1 VNGAIYSPGTASD
14 LARSVGVSE
23 DVAREAQQTV
33 AGYVDVSRG
42 LMMWNCINDSDC
54 DHAMVVPL
62 NSKMSRRSIAY
73 NHNLDIETNV
83 AVSLV
88 NTTHI
93 TLKNDT
99 VIKLGSGDKIILAA
113 GALVSPQLLN
123 YTSFSGYNHYFI
135 LNPVDHVSEQSIE
148 YNRPYEINRA
158 NIFSTTGIVGI
169 EIKMLMEPTF
179 REYHVVGQDYNN
191 SPPEAV
197 IDGRKADQAWHYMGT
212 LNHTRYEPLHF

>member
-1 VNGAIYSPGTASD
+1 MNGAIYSPGTASD

-42 LMMWNCINDSDC
+42 LMMWNCIDESDC

-73 NHNLDIETNV
+73 NHGLDIETNV
-83 AVSLV
+83 NVSLV

-93 TLKNDT
+93 TLHNGT
-99 VIKLGSGDKIILAA
+99 IIELGSGDKIILAA

-123 YTSFSGYNHYFI
+123 YTSFSGYNHYYI
-135 LNPVDHVSEQSIE
+135 ATTVGVAPVSEQSIE
-148 YNRPYEINRA
+148 YTRPYEINRA

-179 REYHVVGQDYNN
+179 REYHVVGQGYNT
-191 SPPEAV
+191 PPEAV
-197 IDGRKADQAWHYMGT
+197 IDGRNATQAWHYMGT
-212 LNHTRYEPLHF
+212 LNHTR